1 MLQAIQNLHMLSVL
15 HPSLYFGTL
24 MLLAVI
30 VCPGWYKLGRLQAA
44 AVASPA
50 PVMAPARRRVVFY
63 KKSQAFVL
71 SIANLVILGSLESS
85 GDTIAATVALRVT

>member
-44 AVASPA
+44 AVVSPA
-50 PVMAPARRRVVFY
+50 MAPARRRVVFY